1 MSEPEI
7 DPWLKLAEVGR
18 RLGDSSDTVRKLIK
32 KGFLKSYVDPSTGWK
47 KVRQSELQRYMK
59 SFAEFEP
66 DS

>member
-1 MSEPEI
+1 MTDEI

-18 RLGDSSDTVRKLIK
+18 RLGDGPDTVNKLIK
-32 KGFLKSYVDPSTGWK
+32 KGFLKSYIDPSTGYR
-47 KVRQSELQRYMK
+47 KVRQSELQRYME